1 MTRKVQDAV
10 VVITGASSGIG
21 RATARAFAAR
31 RARVVLAARR
41 EAALDDV
48 ARECERAGGRA
59 LVVPTD
65 VTELEAVEHLASRAV
80 DAFGRI
86 DVWVN
91 NAAVAVFG
99 RFEDTPYDAFR
110 RVIDV
115 NLLGYVHGAR
125 AALPRLRR
133 AGGGV
138 LINNASILARLTQP
152 YMSAYVMSKH
162 AIQALSDCLRQELV
176 GSGIEVCTALP
187 AAIDT
192 PLWQHSANYT
202 GHVVE
207 PPPPVY
213 PPERVARTIVSLA
226 ERPRRVAYAGNAGRV
241 LSWQHLLAPGLS
253 ERVIGAVM
261 DRVTIRDDQAPVSDG
276 NIFMPLADGHGAGG
290 GWSEGASLLRAMRR
304 LANRVLRGDQ
314 PREGEPTRLATGR

>member
-1 MTRKVQDAV
+1 MKKLQDAV

-41 EAALDDV
+41 EAALDEV
-48 ARECERAGGRA
+48 ARECEQAGGRA

-65 VTELEAVEHLASRAV
+65 VTELEAVEHLAARAV

-125 AALPRLRR
+125 AALPRFRD
-133 AGGGV
+133 AGRGV
-138 LINNASILARLTQP
+138 LINIASILARLTQP

-162 AIQALSDCLRQELV
+162 AIEALSDCLRQELV
-176 GSGIEVCTALP
+176 GSGIEVCTVLP

-192 PLWQHSANYT
+192 PLWQRSANYT

-213 PPERVARTIVSLA
+213 RPERVARTIVSLA
-226 ERPRRVAYAGNAGRV
+226 ERPRRMAYAGNAGRV
-241 LSWQHLLAPGLS
+241 LTWQQRLAPGL
-253 ERVIGAVM
+253 GARFVGAAM
-261 DRVTIRDDQAPVSDG
+261 ERVTIRDDEAPVSDG
-276 NIFMPLADGHGAGG
+276 NIFMPLSDHHATGG
-290 GWSEGASLLRAMRR
+290 DWTEGASLLRAIVRFARR
-304 LANRVLRGDQ
+304 ALRG
-314 PREGEPTRLATGR
+314 EGPSRLATGR